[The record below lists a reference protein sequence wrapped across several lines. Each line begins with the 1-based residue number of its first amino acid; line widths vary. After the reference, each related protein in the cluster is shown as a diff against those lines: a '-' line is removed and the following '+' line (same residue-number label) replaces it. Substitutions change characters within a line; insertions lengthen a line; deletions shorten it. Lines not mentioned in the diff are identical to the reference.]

1 MTRKFR
7 VSYFAFSASFGLNAK
22 RLERNRRATTSLPGR
37 GIRGWVKKSLRTS
50 PVWAATENNHSGM
63 IGIVTGQTVRINVV
77 NTIGDPDILPT
88 PVTLKFLNSAG
99 RVIGAERTTNL
110 RPGRSVSLDL
120 NADTLELGSGVR
132 YQLRVM
138 VTKTDDPET
147 PINEARE
154 ILSTVEIFDNNTGMT
169 RLVIRGFNPQPEP
182 PG

>member
-1 MTRKFR
+1 
-7 VSYFAFSASFGLNAK
+7 
-22 RLERNRRATTSLPGR
+22 
-37 GIRGWVKKSLRTS
+37 
-50 PVWAATENNHSGM
+50 M

-132 YQLRVM
+132 YQLRV
-138 VTKTDDPET
+138 
-147 PINEARE
+147 
-154 ILSTVEIFDNNTGMT
+154 
-169 RLVIRGFNPQPEP
+169 
-182 PG
+182 